1 MAIKHHESSRKMQ
14 FFSQKLDI
22 RAFERFA
29 CGLLQ
34 AKLRPAKNKTA
45 APPSEKQN
53 AVLTLARDANYK
65 SCRTQNSSRTFDVV
79 AVDCGRFVLV
89 RDQIYD
95 VLRRGPQNDDRE
107 DGLIVHYRFRRK
119 WRWRSQ
125 FKIRVSGER
134 SWCARISD
142 DNVAVS

>member
-1 MAIKHHESSRKMQ
+1 MAMKHHESSRKMQ

-29 CGLLQ
+29 CGLLRI
-34 AKLRPAKNKTA
+34 KLRPAKNKTA

-53 AVLTLARDANYK
+53 AVWTLARDPNYK
-65 SCRTQNSSRTFDVV
+65 SCRTQNSSRTEFDVV
-79 AVDCGRFVLV
+79 AVDCSRFVLV

-119 WRWRSQ
+119 WRWRGQ

-134 SWCARISD
+134 
-142 DNVAVS
+142 AVVVRGSCG